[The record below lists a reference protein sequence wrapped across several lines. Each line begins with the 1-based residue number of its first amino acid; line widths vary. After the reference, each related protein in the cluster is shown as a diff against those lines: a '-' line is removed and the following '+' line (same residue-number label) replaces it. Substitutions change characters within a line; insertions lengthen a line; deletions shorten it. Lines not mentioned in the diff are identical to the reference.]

1 MCIRDSNDSDWGR
14 ECTYRYSAPFFFF
27 SYFLMA
33 NAVLGNLFVSIIL
46 DKFTNETANE
56 DEGTDFIQVV
66 HVAFLV
72 NNFRNMLTNKIRIY
86 QLLRGRADRRT
97 LKRYRKRYEKILPP
111 GCLDEGHYRHSEAL
125 KILKG
130 LHDIKSIISAPQDV
144 GDGAETRDGSPNTV
158 LPSVQPSQM
167 ALTIVPD
174 EEGEDMIYGSETELS
189 LIHISEPTRPY

>member
-1 MCIRDSNDSDWGR
+1 MFMYACLGVTLYGDIESPYGFPNGLNKYTNFRNWPNAMLLLFVMFTGNWESIFRATYWDCKGNDSDWGR

-97 LKRYRKRYEKILPP
+97 LKRYRKRYEKI
-111 GCLDEGHYRHSEAL
+111 CLLYTSDAADE
-125 KILKG
+125 
-130 LHDIKSIISAPQDV
+130 
-144 GDGAETRDGSPNTV
+144 
-158 LPSVQPSQM
+158 
-167 ALTIVPD
+167 
-174 EEGEDMIYGSETELS
+174 
-189 LIHISEPTRPY
+189 